1 MPLSEP
7 RVFTWWVAM
16 ILGALGI
23 LARFVHIPVLS
34 DRIAFWLVVA
44 GFVVLVLATLLKGV

>member
-23 LARFVHIPVLS
+23 LARFVTIPVLS

-44 GFVVLVLATLLKGV
+44 GFVVLVLATLLKGI